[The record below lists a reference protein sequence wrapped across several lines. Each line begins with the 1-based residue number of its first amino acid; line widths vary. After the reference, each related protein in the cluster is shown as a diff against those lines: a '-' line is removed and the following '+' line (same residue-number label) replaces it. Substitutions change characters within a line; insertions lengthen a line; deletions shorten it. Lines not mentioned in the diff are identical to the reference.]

1 MKNSNF
7 FAACIL
13 VAVVV
18 SCNRQEAPLNP
29 GRVQENPK
37 EVMPKS
43 AINALVNEQLRQNSR
58 FNWKMVDDKALWSAL
73 VQGDSVLAVGYQAAG
88 VSNLEATIDKIDI
101 HSESWTT
108 ARQNVLNLILDNE
121 KATGASVKS
130 LITYEASKLPVFYV
144 KASHLSTVKALRA
157 SGLVRYAEPSSY
169 AKYMN
174 DGQLAKGRSGPFT
187 ESNLLT
193 FGCDANLPKP
203 SLVEGSDYVNITPG
217 AKQSWNYVLQGIP
230 QAWTQS
236 TGSNVKV
243 MLIDTGVSP
252 DQANLGSA
260 FNQGVS
266 SGRTI
271 EKIATYPGGTPA
283 DVCGHGTKMAGVI
296 AAPRGVNGS
305 SAGIAYNCN
314 LLTVHAA
321 ENVVILSSESTQ
333 GISDAY
339 VLGGDNAA
347 VKIISMSMG
356 TIFEAGQITDAVN
369 YASNK
374 GKLLFCA
381 AGTSNSFFGPLLG
394 VVYPAYLP
402 SVLAVTG
409 VTESITTAC
418 EDCHTGSQVAFT
430 VIMEKNGTRRN
441 PLTTTATGND
451 PNTVGGSSV
460 ATASAAGIA
469 ALVWSK
475 YPSYPKDSI
484 VARMKRAASNY
495 PNRNSKLGW
504 GYVNVAQ
511 AVGN

>member
-1 MKNSNF
+1 MKISNLL
-7 FAACIL
+7 AAVVL

-18 SCNRQEAPLNP
+18 SCNRQETVLNP
-29 GRVQENPK
+29 GGAQENPK

-58 FNWKMVDDKALWSAL
+58 FNWKMVNDNALWSAL
-73 VQGDSVLAVGYQAAG
+73 VQGDSILAVGYQAAG
-88 VSNLEATIDKIDI
+88 TGNLDAIIDKIDI
-101 HSESWTT
+101 HSDAWTA
-108 ARQNVLNLILDNE
+108 ARQNVLNLILENE
-121 KATGASVKS
+121 KVTGAAVKS

-144 KASHLSTVKALRA
+144 KASHLATVKALRA

-169 AKYMN
+169 AKYMY
-174 DGQLAKGRSGPFT
+174 DAESPKGRSGAST
-187 ESNLLT
+187 ESDLFT
-193 FGCDANLPKP
+193 FGCDANLPK
-203 SLVEGSDYVNITPG
+203 SLVAGVDYINITPA
-217 AKQSWNYVLQGIP
+217 AKQSWNYALQSIP

-236 TGSNVKV
+236 TGANVKV

-296 AAPRGVNGS
+296 AAPRGVSGS

-314 LLTVHAA
+314 LITVHAA
-321 ENVVILSSESTQ
+321 DNVVIASSESTQ

-339 VLGGDNAA
+339 VLGGDNAS

-381 AGTSNSFFGPLLG
+381 AGTTNSFFGPLLG
-394 VVYPAYLP
+394 VIYPAYLP

-409 VTESITTAC
+409 VTETPNTAC
-418 EDCHTGSQVAFT
+418 EDCHSGTQVAFT
-430 VIMEKNGTRRN
+430 VIMEKNGTKRN
-441 PLTTTATGND
+441 PLTTAATGND

-484 VARMKRAASNY
+484 VARLKRASSNY
-495 PNRNSKLGW
+495 PGRDPKFGW
-504 GYVNVAQ
+504 GYVNVAT